1 MTLAEVVLTFAWV
14 GVTLYALFA
23 GADFGGGVWDLVAGD
38 AVRGARARSLI
49 EHSMGPIWEANH
61 VWLIFVLVVLWTGFP
76 TAFAAIMS
84 TLFVPLTVVAFGII
98 LRGSGFA
105 LRKVASTVGRQRIFG
120 GAFALASLVTPF
132 FLGTVAGAVA
142 SGRVPAEGVGDSF
155 SSWVHP
161 TSLLGGAL
169 AVVVCA
175 YLAAVFLCRDAERA
189 GHPALAEEFRIKALA
204 SGIAAG
210 VVALGGIAVL
220 EADAPKL
227 SDGLLA
233 TGLPLVLIS
242 AAAGAAS
249 LFALWKHRFRVA
261 RVAAGAAVAAVI
273 WGWAAGQ
280 HPWLLEG
287 EMTIEQG
294 AGNRATLTAVVW
306 ALVIGAAIF
315 TPPLAWLLREAQ
327 RGHLSE
333 PSSLDALVA
342 KSPEL
347 PAAPNAES

>member
-1 MTLAEVVLTFAWV
+1 MTLAEVVLAFAWV

-23 GADFGGGVWDLVAGD
+23 GADFGGGVWDLFAGD

-49 EHSMGPIWEANH
+49 EHSMGPVWEANH

-84 TLFVPLTVVAFGII
+84 TLFVPLTIVAFGII

-105 LRKVASTVGRQRIFG
+105 LRKVANTVGHQRIFG
-120 GAFALASLVTPF
+120 GAFALSSLITPF
-132 FLGTVAGAVA
+132 FLGAVAGTVA
-142 SGRVPAEGVGDSF
+142 SGRVPAEGVGHSF

-175 YLAAVFLCRDAERA
+175 FLAAVFLCRDAERSGDA
-189 GHPALAEEFRIKALA
+189 HLAEQFRAKALVA
-204 SGIAAG
+204 GVAAG
-210 VVALGGIAVL
+210 VIALGGIAVL
-220 EADAPKL
+220 EADSPKL
-227 SDGLLA
+227 SEGLRT
-233 TGLPLVLIS
+233 TGLPLVLLS
-242 AAAGAAS
+242 AVAGIAA
-249 LFALWKHRFRVA
+249 LLALWHHRFRLA
-261 RVAAGAAVAAVI
+261 RVAGGAAVAAVI

-294 AGNRATLTAVVW
+294 AGNRATLTAMVW

-315 TPPLAWLLREAQ
+315 TPPLAWLVRETQ
-327 RGHLSE
+327 RGHLRE
-333 PSSLDALVA
+333 PSSLDELVE
-342 KSPEL
+342 KSR
-347 PAAPNAES
+347 A